1 MRIAYGIHGY
11 GRGHAM
17 RARAVLP
24 HLAARHELLILAGGN
39 AYDAL
44 WPDFSP
50 VRIPTLQHRY
60 TPRGQLSPWLTVTRN
75 APAVMDFWL
84 HGPATDMVRSILA
97 EFRADVVIS
106 DSEALTLWAARR
118 MGLPRITFD
127 HFGLLVHCRLDLSVM
142 DRLRCRL
149 NAAAYRML
157 FGTSERVIVS
167 SFFTA
172 PARRTGVRVVGPVIR
187 EEVRRT
193 EPHRGDYLLVY
204 LSTGSAE
211 FTPRVERALLELD
224 IPVRVYGTPRRGL
237 QGNIHFKPLANL
249 PFIEDLARCRAV
261 FATTGNQLLG
271 EVLYFGKPILGMP
284 INCIEQRLNAHQIEK
299 RGIGRQIRR
308 RSVSS
313 AAIRK
318 FLADEE
324 IFRRNIQRDQRDGEL
339 EAMDAIERFAEELV
353 AERAS
358 SARNATP

>member
-39 AYDAL
+39 AYEAL

-60 TPRGQLSPWLTVTRN
+60 TVGGELSPYLTVTRN
-75 APAVMDFWL
+75 APAVFDFWL
-84 HGPATDMVRSILA
+84 HGPATDMVQDILRD
-97 EFRADVVIS
+97 FRADVVIS

-118 MGLPRITFD
+118 MGVPRISFD
-127 HFGLLVHCRLDLSVM
+127 HFGLLVHCRLDLSPM
-142 DRLRCRL
+142 DRLRCRT

-172 PARRTGVRVVGPVIR
+172 PARRPGVCVVGPVIR
-187 EEVRRT
+187 TEVRQT
-193 EPHRGDYLLVY
+193 EPTRGDYLLVY

-211 FTPRVERALLELD
+211 FTPRVEKALLGLD
-224 IPVRVYGTPRRGL
+224 VPVKVYGTPRRGL
-237 QGNIHFKPLANL
+237 QGNIQFKPLANL
-249 PFIEDLARCRAV
+249 PFIEDLAGCRAV
-261 FATTGNQLLG
+261 FATTGNQLMG

-284 INCIEQRLNAHQIEK
+284 INCIEQRLNAHQIDK
-299 RGIGRQIRR
+299 LGIGRQVKRRHVSATVIRE
-308 RSVSS
+308 
-313 AAIRK
+313 

-324 IFRRNIQRDQRDGEL
+324 KFLRNVKRDRRDGEL
-339 EAMDAIERFAEELV
+339 EALEAIECFAGELC
-353 AERAS
+353 A
-358 SARNATP
+358 ARPADVRNTPS